1 MPRARQGAPGKVQV
15 PLCFI
20 PAFYC
25 PGFKKSWK
33 TNFACVCVCVWNC
46 LILSHWGQ
54 TKHIFRPHLAQKL
67 FVHSAQRSRIFWN
80 SGIVSGWA
88 MNPQQWWSER
98 AMLGNAKGQR
108 TCSPPCPISWPQ
120 WLDKGGEKRASEDW
134 MLDWGIWGL
143 LVSFCFCLIFVRC
156 LLWYSRNKFYLLVSC
171 ESMMV
176 NTSDWCLRYCVNQGQ
191 DVQILIPVCHEEC

>member
-108 TCSPPCPISWPQ
+108 TCKSTMPYLLAPVTGQRW
-120 WLDKGGEKRASEDW
+120 WEKGK
-134 MLDWGIWGL
+134 WGL
-143 LVSFCFCLIFVRC
+143 NARLRNLRAPWQFLFLFDICQVSLMIFQ
-156 LLWYSRNKFYLLVSC
+156 K
-171 ESMMV
+171 
-176 NTSDWCLRYCVNQGQ
+176 
-191 DVQILIPVCHEEC
+191 QILFISFMWIYDGEYIRLMFKILC